1 MSLRYAMVLLNAG
14 TIVGAY
20 RVVNVIGYGGFGAV
34 YEAEDTRTGRA
45 VALKETFDPSS
56 TRSFQS
62 EFAVLH
68 QLNHD
73 HLPHYYEMFEHQGN
87 GYLVMELIP
96 GQSLLDV
103 LLRRQGQPLA
113 EAQVMG
119 YAIQICDA
127 LIYLHKQNPV
137 LIHRDIK
144 PANVRLTPEGL
155 IKLVDF
161 GLLKQGT
168 DKTGRSRMGL
178 TPAYA
183 PLEQWGDTGLHTT
196 PQSDIYSLGATLYH
210 LLTGQSPHTVADR
223 IAMDDPL
230 LTPCE
235 INPRVSP
242 HVSDAIMK
250 ALAVQPKNR
259 FPDAVT
265 FKQALVY
272 ANSPT
277 LHTTIPG
284 RHEKPVSEYL
294 PPISEPQQ
302 YLSEPTHVYSEPQ
315 QPQQQYVSEPTQIMS
330 EPQQQRYMS
339 EPTQVLS
346 EPQQPQP
353 AKKNNMWLIG
363 VAVVLLI
370 FVGVGAWWATTT
382 GDNPPTPVA
391 NGEKTVPPSPSS
403 ESTKTNTP
411 GETSDDHY
419 DKGEALLEDGE
430 YDEAIEQFTS
440 AITLDPDHADAY
452 NKRGYAYYS
461 KKTYNR
467 AIQDYDK
474 AIALDDEYT
483 EAYRNRGLAYYAN
496 GEYDA
501 AIADYTEAIA
511 LDDEHARTYYYR
523 GLVYSANGEYDA
535 AIADYDE
542 AIALDDTYADAY
554 TARASSYKALDNYD
568 AAIQNYNEA
577 ITLNPESVVAYNNRA
592 RAYQDKGELDLA
604 IQDYNTAIELDS
616 EYAVAYYNRGRVYK
630 DKGDNTQAI
639 ADFQDCRELAL
650 SSNDASLQELAEQQ
664 LDALDA
670 EY

>member
-144 PANVRLTPEGL
+144 PANVRLTPDGL

-196 PQSDIYSLGATLYH
+196 PQSDIYSLGTTLYH
-210 LLTGQSPHTVADR
+210 LLTGESPHTVADR

-230 LTPCE
+230 ISPRE
-235 INPRVSP
+235 INPRVSQ
-242 HVSDAIMK
+242 HVSDAVMK

-259 FPDAVT
+259 FPDAVS
-265 FKQALVY
+265 FKRSLVY

-284 RHEKPVSEYL
+284 RHEEPAHQPL

-302 YLSEPTHVYSEPQ
+302 YISEPTHVYSEQPQQYVSEPTHVYSEPQ
-315 QPQQQYVSEPTQIMS
+315 QQQYVSEPTHVYS

-339 EPTQVLS
+339 EPTQIMS
-346 EPQQPQP
+346 EPQQP
-353 AKKNNMWLIG
+353 AKKNSMWLIG
-363 VAVVLLI
+363 IAVVLLA
-370 FVGVGAWWATTT
+370 FVGVGVWWASQT
-382 GDNPPTPVA
+382 PP
-391 NGEKTVPPSPSS
+391 GIGSS
-403 ESTKTNTP
+403 DP
-411 GETSDDHY
+411 METSTDADADDDDTPAPNSDDRYKH
-419 DKGEALLEDGE
+419 GEELLEDGE
-430 YDEAIEQFTS
+430 YDEAIEEFTA

-452 NKRGYAYYS
+452 NKRGFAYYS
-461 KKTYNR
+461 TGNYDR
-467 AIQDYDK
+467 AIQDFDR
-474 AIALDDEYT
+474 AIERDDEHT
-483 EAYRNRGLAYYAN
+483 EAYRNRGLAYWSM
-496 GEYDA
+496 
-501 AIADYTEAIA
+501 TM
-511 LDDEHARTYYYR
+511 L
-523 GLVYSANGEYDA
+523 
-535 AIADYDE
+535 
-542 AIALDDTYADAY
+542 
-554 TARASSYKALDNYD
+554 
-568 AAIQNYNEA
+568 
-577 ITLNPESVVAYNNRA
+577 
-592 RAYQDKGELDLA
+592 
-604 IQDYNTAIELDS
+604 
-616 EYAVAYYNRGRVYK
+616 
-630 DKGDNTQAI
+630 
-639 ADFQDCRELAL
+639 
-650 SSNDASLQELAEQQ
+650 LQTMTKR
-664 LDALDA
+664 
-670 EY
+670 